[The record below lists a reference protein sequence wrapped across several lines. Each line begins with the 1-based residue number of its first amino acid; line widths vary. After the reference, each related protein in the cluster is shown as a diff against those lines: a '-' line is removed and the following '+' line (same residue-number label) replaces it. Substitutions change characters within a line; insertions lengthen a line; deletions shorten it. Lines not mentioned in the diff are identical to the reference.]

1 MKALV
6 RKHFRWFTKKLRSD
20 SVDSYS
26 AQVSFFII
34 ISFIPFLMLVIS
46 LLQTVNINGI
56 SLLTSILDLL
66 PKSISEFLKTIF
78 DQNLNGLTIV
88 SISAVACIWSSS
100 MAMLALIKGLNS
112 VFDVAETRNI
122 IWLRAVSIL
131 YTIAFVVI
139 IIFTA
144 VLLVFGNTIYKLF
157 LFNLHPIFSY
167 LLDDFKFIAVFII
180 LALFFTFSFKII
192 PIKSKIKLRF
202 CMIGGSLSALA
213 WVLYSFFFSIFVE
226 NFGNY
231 SSVYGSLA
239 ALVILMLWLYFC
251 MYIMFI
257 GGEVAVW
264 LQTGGIIT
272 DFKKLKEFKNKRNK
286 K

>member
-1 MKALV
+1 
-6 RKHFRWFTKKLRSD
+6 
-20 SVDSYS
+20 
-26 AQVSFFII
+26 
-34 ISFIPFLMLVIS
+34 
-46 LLQTVNINGI
+46 
-56 SLLTSILDLL
+56 
-66 PKSISEFLKTIF
+66 
-78 DQNLNGLTIV
+78 
-88 SISAVACIWSSS
+88 
-100 MAMLALIKGLNS
+100 
-112 VFDVAETRNI
+112 
-122 IWLRAVSIL
+122 
-131 YTIAFVVI
+131 
-139 IIFTA
+139 
-144 VLLVFGNTIYKLF
+144 
-157 LFNLHPIFSY
+157 
-167 LLDDFKFIAVFII
+167 
-180 LALFFTFSFKII
+180 
-192 PIKSKIKLRF
+192 
-202 CMIGGSLSALA
+202 MIGGSLSALA